1 MFNTI
6 IEIKRE
12 NKEGQLNIKINLY
25 HDNEKELNKI
35 VKATSKFKF
44 YNDTTITNNDGSL
57 SYTKATNVITI
68 NNIAEELLDFDNNI
82 KELEKLF
89 IEVGAEPLIL
99 EGYLKATDKKEYKEN
114 MEKAGNN
121 QNIEENTKNNNMEN
135 VLSNLEIEIKNIKKD
150 IEVLSNS
157 INIFNDNSILEEQT
171 LFEKQIE
178 LDKKEGLYKKVKNFK
193 MISRDNDNDMD
204 FIRIED
210 NKKNVKYC
218 LFYYKTTSD
227 FSITIYKENKIIG
240 IDKDKYN
247 NSYIMNSKKE
257 GAEKYKTYTKIGK
270 DKKEIYDML
279 LELYKLLEGTN

>member
-12 NKEGQLNIKINLY
+12 NKEGQLHIKINLY

-35 VKATSKFKF
+35 VKATNKFKF
-44 YNDTTITNNDGSL
+44 YNDTTIINNDGSL

-89 IEVGAEPLIL
+89 GEIGAEPLIL

-135 VLSNLEIEIKNIKKD
+135 VLNNLEKEIKKLKKD
-150 IEVLSNS
+150 IEVVSNS
-157 INIFNDNSILEEQT
+157 IDIFNDNSIFEEEALFQT
-171 LFEKQIE
+171 QIE
-178 LDKKEGLYKKVKNFK
+178 LNKKEGLYKKFKNFK
-193 MISRDNDNDMD
+193 MITRDNDKNLD
-204 FIRIED
+204 FIRIKD
-210 NKKNVKYC
+210 NKKNIEYA
-218 LFYYKTTSD
+218 LFYYKKSSN
-227 FSITIYKENKIIG
+227 FSIIIYKDDKIIS
-240 IDKDKYN
+240 INKDKYDN
-247 NSYIMNSKKE
+247 NYIMNSKKE
-257 GAEKYKTYTKIGK
+257 GDEKYKTYTKIGK
-270 DKKEIYDML
+270 DKKDKYETL